1 MGPAE
6 PGAKERG
13 AIYEAQLL
21 EERFRKA
28 ERSDDV
34 KGMAEAAE
42 AYYRLLGNFPSQE
55 PGEPMPGRLAMQRQ
69 REKEL
74 EARESIMRQAPNLA
88 SIVNTLASKGLPI
101 TRRMMVEHLRQR
113 VLVRQQRSRARR

>member
-1 MGPAE
+1 
-6 PGAKERG
+6 
-13 AIYEAQLL
+13 
-21 EERFRKA
+21 
-28 ERSDDV
+28 
-34 KGMAEAAE
+34 
-42 AYYRLLGNFPSQE
+42 
-55 PGEPMPGRLAMQRQ
+55 MPGRGTMQRQ
-69 REKEL
+69 REREL